1 MAIPISIPKFSNLTF
16 VYLLLFFSLH
26 LIPISSLNIT
36 DLLSPYHDLSGFTST
51 ATAAVASDFFSRYPI
66 TILAVPNDR
75 LPTSIPSS
83 SVLSDVLL
91 QYLSLSD
98 LRLISP
104 TGKLVKTLFQEIG
117 RAPGNSGSVN
127 ITYDPF
133 SDAVAF
139 HSVATNSN
147 ATLLPVNKTLGHD
160 PSVSILL
167 LNSLVI
173 PYNPDL
179 IASETRPPQAINI
192 TKELIDGHNFK
203 ERKQEKR
210 KKKKQKIIK
219 ILLQSRDCS

>member
-16 VYLLLFFSLH
+16 IYLLLFFSLH

-36 DLLSPYHDLSGFTST
+36 DLLSPYHDLSGFTSFLTST

-104 TGKLVKTLFQEIG
+104 TGKLV
-117 RAPGNSGSVN
+117 NSKKS
-127 ITYDPF
+127 
-133 SDAVAF
+133 AAR
-139 HSVATNSN
+139 
-147 ATLLPVNKTLGHD
+147 
-160 PSVSILL
+160 
-167 LNSLVI
+167 LVT
-173 PYNPDL
+173 P
-179 IASETRPPQAINI
+179 AA
-192 TKELIDGHNFK
+192 
-203 ERKQEKR
+203 
-210 KKKKQKIIK
+210 
-219 ILLQSRDCS
+219 